1 MEEKGAQILDVST
14 HGVTKHCKFIESY
27 WFVCSCQRV
36 LKGEWMLNNHRMHM
50 FVDAAVRNWF
60 FTRNSSFGHWFVQLL
75 ILTLLWQLTMGK
87 ICGHECNDFCYIS
100 VSNQKKHI
108 CNMCWPAKK
117 TYYLTKKMQLCPKTA
132 KQIEFGRIYWTKK
145 NPPML
150 QLKRKNWNLQWF
162 LVSFLDRKTLLE
174 YWSIIHLCTHAMTNA
189 SLDKGFT
196 SHARHANAL
205 YHAKYWV
212 WICSNAFNP
221 RKHMVYLSP
230 FVAIDPLQL

>member
-117 TYYLTKKMQLCPKTA
+117 TYYLTKKMQLSKNRETNRVWADLLDKKKPTNVA
-132 KQIEFGRIYWTKK
+132 TETKK
-145 NPPML
+145 L
-150 QLKRKNWNLQWF
+150 EF
-162 LVSFLDRKTLLE
+162 AVVSCFFP
-174 YWSIIHLCTHAMTNA
+174 WSQNVVGILIHHSSVHACH
-189 SLDKGFT
+189 DKCKFGQGFHVT
-196 SHARHANAL
+196 CQAC
-205 YHAKYWV
+205 K
-212 WICSNAFNP
+212 C
-221 RKHMVYLSP
+221 
-230 FVAIDPLQL
+230 FVPCEILGVDMFKCV